1 VSNSTPSHA
10 APVNAPAVIT
20 VLGVAQ
26 ILAWGSS
33 YYLLAVL
40 AKPIAAETGWPM
52 TWIVGGL
59 SLGLLAAGV
68 VSPRVGDT
76 ILRLGGR
83 TVLIASALCFALGL
97 VGLALSPS
105 LPFYVM
111 SWLVLGAGMGAGL
124 YDAAF
129 GTLGRLFGQRARM
142 AIATLTLFGGFA
154 STVCWPFSALLVSEF
169 GWRTTCLVYAGIHLA
184 ILLPLY
190 VFALPRE
197 PRREIPARGGLPGAI
212 DPGAREQPMAGSQLI
227 FCLFAL
233 AITISSMISTLLS
246 VHLIAIL
253 QSRAMT
259 LGAAVAL
266 GAIIGPSQVGA
277 RGIEMIISRFHHPIW
292 TKLASTLFMALGI
305 GLLWSGLPILPVAF
319 IFYGAGIGIESI
331 ARGTLPL
338 AVFGE
343 RRYPAIVGRIAM
355 PSLIGQAAAP
365 SLGAMLIGAL
375 GIHGMLAAVSMLA
388 AANVAL
394 VIVLFGLLKRRSR
407 SVAGISA

>member
-1 VSNSTPSHA
+1 MSSSATSPAS
-10 APVNAPAVIT
+10 PVNPAVVVT

-76 ILRLGGR
+76 ILCLGGR
-83 TVLIASALCFALGL
+83 TVLIASALCLALGL

-129 GTLGRLFGQRARM
+129 GTLGRLFGQRART
-142 AIATLTLFGGFA
+142 AIVTLTLFGGFA
-154 STVCWPFSALLVSEF
+154 STVCWPFSALLVSAF

-197 PRREIPARGGLPGAI
+197 
-212 DPGAREQPMAGSQLI
+212 
-227 FCLFAL
+227 
-233 AITISSMISTLLS
+233 
-246 VHLIAIL
+246 
-253 QSRAMT
+253 
-259 LGAAVAL
+259 
-266 GAIIGPSQVGA
+266 
-277 RGIEMIISRFHHPIW
+277 
-292 TKLASTLFMALGI
+292 
-305 GLLWSGLPILPVAF
+305 
-319 IFYGAGIGIESI
+319 
-331 ARGTLPL
+331 
-338 AVFGE
+338 
-343 RRYPAIVGRIAM
+343 
-355 PSLIGQAAAP
+355 
-365 SLGAMLIGAL
+365 
-375 GIHGMLAAVSMLA
+375 
-388 AANVAL
+388 
-394 VIVLFGLLKRRSR
+394 LKREFRAAGASSR
-407 SVAGISA
+407 